1 MVAMN
6 LIGPKPHLRRWIC
19 VGIPQMFGSRPGGTP
34 WFYGVLLR
42 VYQIARTPQRRR
54 RARAACLSSPLMHA
68 SSTCDPRSLRA
79 TSSRSRSNSAIWR
92 SRSGPPSRRRQ
103 PRHQGRRVDRSG
115 SSRGRMARLA
125 LSTSTKLR
133 FRRVI
138 ASEAKQSIVPRRRYG
153 LLRRFAPLRK
163 RVAFVAGNDEGPFD
177 LIATSYLKPIFFIC
191 AFEKYSIFI
200 SGNCDCA

>member
-1 MVAMN
+1 
-6 LIGPKPHLRRWIC
+6 
-19 VGIPQMFGSRPGGTP
+19 
-34 WFYGVLLR
+34 
-42 VYQIARTPQRRR
+42 
-54 RARAACLSSPLMHA
+54 
-68 SSTCDPRSLRA
+68 
-79 TSSRSRSNSAIWR
+79 
-92 SRSGPPSRRRQ
+92 
-103 PRHQGRRVDRSG
+103 
-115 SSRGRMARLA
+115 MARLA

-153 LLRRFAPLRK
+153 LIRRFAPR
-163 RVAFVAGNDEGPFD
+163 NDEGPFD